1 LNRLIH
7 FREVTVSGG
16 TLVAYASKGGA
27 TETYALLIAEMLKVR
42 GLEVDVADLLKAEV
56 GDLVSYGNV
65 VVGAGVRIG
74 LVYRKARKFLKRKDL
89 AGRRLAVFLSTGMTV
104 EDPEKAGKKYVE
116 PLIAKFGLEP
126 VMTGS
131 FPGVMPGQ
139 GGKHQDKTDPEAAGR
154 WAEELASRLGAGS

>member
-1 LNRLIH
+1 M
-7 FREVTVSGG
+7 SGR
-16 TLVAYASKGGA
+16 TLVAYASKAGA
-27 TETYALLIAEMLKVR
+27 AEKYALLIAEKLRER
-42 GLEVDVADLLKAEV
+42 GGEVDVADLHKSEV
-56 GDLVSYGNV
+56 GDLASYDNV

-74 LVYRKARKFLKRKDL
+74 LVYGKARKFLKRKDL
-89 AGRRLAVFLSTGMTV
+89 AGRRLAVFLCTGMAV

-116 PLIAKFGLEP
+116 PLIAKSGLEP

-154 WAEELASRLGAGS
+154 WAEELASRFGAGS